1 MKVVLGK
8 NKKWVIKENVKELVT
23 EVGKIKIW
31 QKKAISNFGEKFG
44 VIEPCLIDFLEKKLR
59 RGAQIISPKDA
70 ALILAYTGIKPKSK
84 IVDIGGGSGFLS
96 IFLAWFLNESKITVY
111 ERDERWCRIIRE
123 NLKIVGLKNV
133 RVKKADAF
141 KGISEK
147 NVDLITVDVK
157 YPEKVV
163 KFAYKSLKV
172 GGWLV
177 FYCPVIEE
185 VIKLVKEIEK
195 YKFTEP
201 VMVENVVREWK
212 VKEGTRPKTKGLLHT
227 GFLLFTRKFS

>member
-1 MKVVLGK
+1 MKVILGK
-8 NKKWVIKENVKELVT
+8 NKKWVIKEGTKELIT
-23 EVGKIKIW
+23 EVGKIRIKR
-31 QKKAISNFGEKFG
+31 KKATSNFGEEFG
-44 VIEPCLIDFLEKKLR
+44 IADPSLTDFIEKKLK
-59 RGAQIISPKDA
+59 RGAQIVSPKDA

-96 IFLAWFLNESKITVY
+96 IFLAWFLKESKITVY
-111 ERDERWCRIIRE
+111 ERDERWYKIIKE
-123 NLKIVGLKNV
+123 NLKILGLKNV

-147 NVDLITVDVK
+147 NVDLITVDIK
-157 YPEKVV
+157 HPEKIV
-163 KFAYKSLKV
+163 KFAYNSLKI

-195 YKFTEP
+195 YKLTDP
-201 VMVENVVREWK
+201 VMVENIVREWK